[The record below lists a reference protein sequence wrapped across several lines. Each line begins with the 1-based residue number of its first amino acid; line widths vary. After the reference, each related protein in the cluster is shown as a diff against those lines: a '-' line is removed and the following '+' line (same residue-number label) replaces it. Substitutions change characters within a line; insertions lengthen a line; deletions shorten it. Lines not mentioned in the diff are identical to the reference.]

1 MYDCAYIYIYIYIYI
16 YYILYISYTYILY
29 IYYTN
34 QQGFPFWG
42 IGVIPPLAKNLLI
55 HPAPGT
61 ISSPP
66 PKVNSLPTK

>member
-16 YYILYISYTYILY
+16 LCVLYISHIYTY
-29 IYYTN
+29 
-34 QQGFPFWG
+34 QQGFPYWG

-61 ISSPP
+61 ISP
-66 PKVNSLPTK
+66 PTKG